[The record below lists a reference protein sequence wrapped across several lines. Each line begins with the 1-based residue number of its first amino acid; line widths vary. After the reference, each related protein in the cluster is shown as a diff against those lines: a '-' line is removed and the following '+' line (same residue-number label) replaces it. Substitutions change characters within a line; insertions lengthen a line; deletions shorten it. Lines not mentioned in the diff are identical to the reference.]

1 MIGSNHFEH
10 LLWKIMFAEDFHSVK
25 QILALDANLGDFL
38 EVVWSAVLDSI
49 FYVDVGSDGLS
60 VFDECRIKDDLLILI
75 TLFCTIL

>member
-1 MIGSNHFEH
+1 
-10 LLWKIMFAEDFHSVK
+10 MFAEDFHSVK

-60 VFDECRIKDDLLILI
+60 VFDECRIKDDLFILI